1 MTKPKQPPA
10 DDITLRDVINH
21 MNHKFD
27 LVELR
32 FDSIDRRFD
41 TLERKVEDGFAEAKR
56 ERAEILRRV
65 EAEAAAADDTLEK
78 VVALTERVEIIE
90 KHLALPRRK

>member
-1 MTKPKQPPA
+1 MTKGKQPPA

-27 LVELR
+27 LIDSR
-32 FDSIDRRFD
+32 FDKIDQRFD
-41 TLERKVEDGFAEAKR
+41 KLECRVEEGFAEAKR

-65 EAEAAAADDTLEK
+65 EAEANAADDTMRRTHALEK
-78 VVALTERVEIIE
+78 RVNRIE
-90 KHLALPRRK
+90 KQLAM